1 MSQLNATKRDI
12 FGKALAVARKNG
24 QLPAVLY
31 GGKEKPISIFLETRE
46 FNKVLGIAG
55 ETTVISLK
63 VESVGGKDVL
73 IHQVDID
80 PIRNIPIHVDFYA
93 IDKDK
98 KIKIGVP
105 LEFTGTAL
113 AVKDLGGTLVKVLH
127 ELEIEALPK
136 NIPHHIEVDISPLL
150 TLESNISV
158 KDIKLPEGVTATHE
172 PEEIAAAVSVAKEEA
187 PEPVVMPD
195 LSTIEVEKKGK
206 KEEEGGGD
214 EEEAPSGGKEK
225 NEK

>member
-12 FGKALAVARKNG
+12 FGKALAVARKKG

-63 VESVGGKDVL
+63 VESVGEKDVL

-105 LEFTGTAL
+105 LEFTGTAP

-127 ELEIEALPK
+127 ELEIEVLPTH
-136 NIPHHIEVDISPLL
+136 IPPQLTVDITPLA
-150 TLESNISV
+150 TLESQILIKDLTVPKEV
-158 KDIKLPEGVTATHE
+158 KVLHE
-172 PEEIAAAVSVAKEEA
+172 PEAVV
-187 PEPVVMPD
+187 
-195 LSTIEVEKKGK
+195 
-206 KEEEGGGD
+206 
-214 EEEAPSGGKEK
+214 
-225 NEK
+225 